1 MEVYFDN
8 SATTKAYDEV
18 IEEVSI
24 GMRENFGNPSSL
36 HRLGIKAEK
45 ALNETREVIGKTL
58 NASKEEIYFIS
69 GASEGNNLIF
79 KGIAKKDQ
87 HIITTKFEHQSVLKT
102 AEELE
107 KNGVEVTYLEVD
119 KDGKISIEELKKE
132 IKKNTVLVSIMFVN
146 NEMGAI
152 QDLEQIGN
160 TIKEIS
166 NRAKFHVDAVQGYGK
181 FKVDVKKMKIDL
193 LTMTGHKIHGP
204 KGTGFLYMKK
214 GMNMNS
220 LIHGGSQE
228 GSLRAGTQ
236 NVPSILG
243 LKKAIE
249 IVNSNMKENYEKVFK
264 LKEYMIERLDEIEDI
279 RINSPMDKTSPY
291 ILNVSF
297 KGLRAEVLL
306 HFLEENNIY
315 VSTGSACTSKSSGVN
330 GSYVIKALGL
340 SNDEING
347 AIRFSFSE
355 ENTKEEVDYTIEK
368 LKNGMKFLR
377 RMKR

>member
-8 SATTKAYDEV
+8 SATTRAYDEV

-24 GMRENFGNPSSL
+24 GMKENFGNPSSL
-36 HRLGIKAEK
+36 HKLGIKAEK

-58 NASKEEIYFIS
+58 NVSKDEIYFIS

-79 KGIAKKDQ
+79 KGIAKSDQ

-107 KNGVEVTYLEVD
+107 KNGVEITYLNLD
-119 KDGKISIEELKKE
+119 KDGKISFEELRKE

-152 QDLEQIGN
+152 QDLEQIGSI
-160 TIKEIS
+160 IKETS
-166 NRAKFHVDAVQGYGK
+166 SRAKFHVDAVQGYGK
-181 FKVDVKKMKIDL
+181 LKVDIKKMKIDL

-214 GMNMNS
+214 GMNLNS

-249 IVNSNMKENYEKVFK
+249 IVYKNMDENYKKVYE
-264 LKEYMIERLDEIEDI
+264 LKKYMIEKLEKISDI
-279 RINSPMDKTSPY
+279 RINSPLEETSPY

-297 KGLRAEVLL
+297 KGVRAEVLL
-306 HFLEENNIY
+306 HFLEEKDIY

-355 ENTKEEVDYTIEK
+355 ENLKEEVDYVIEA
-368 LKNGMKFLR
+368 LESGMKFLR

>member
-1 MEVYFDN
+1 
-8 SATTKAYDEV
+8 
-18 IEEVSI
+18 
-24 GMRENFGNPSSL
+24 
-36 HRLGIKAEK
+36 
-45 ALNETREVIGKTL
+45 
-58 NASKEEIYFIS
+58 
-69 GASEGNNLIF
+69 GNNLIF

-119 KDGKISIEELKKE
+119 EDGKISIEELKKE

-166 NRAKFHVDAVQGYGK
+166 SRAKFHVDAVQGYGK
-181 FKVDVKKMKIDL
+181 VKVDVKKMKIDL

-243 LKKAIE
+243 FKKAIE
-249 IVNSNMKENYEKVFK
+249 IVNSNMKENYEKVFN
-264 LKEYMIERLDEIEDI
+264 LKEYMIKRLDEIEDI

-340 SNDEING
+340 SNDEVNG